1 MKIMKTWYYRKKD
14 VFCFVLFKD
23 LSNIWDIMM
32 SIRYEKIKSIWTNR
46 KHPLTTV
53 GIFKKNGMVPATTKE
68 ELNKVLVEHPEIKEV
83 YIDWV
88 ERPTQ
93 RSWDYELQKKDYS
106 GKKKKHTKKNIIIAW
121 DNKMILWIW
130 KTSHWKKHDYTIL
143 KESWFME
150 YLIWYILRVDL
161 WFQWIKTDYPNHIIN
176 IPKKNY
182 KKRPLTEDE
191 KDENRII
198 ASVRVIVENIIWR
211 AKKYWII
218 ANKYRNRT
226 RGSFKTVKNNRK
238 HQVMQIACWLY
249 NLSKLNLFI
258 S

>member
-1 MKIMKTWYYRKKD
+1 MKAWYNGEED
-14 VFCFVLFKD
+14 VFCSILYEN
-23 LSNIWDIMM
+23 LSNIRNAMM
-32 SIRYEKIKSIWTNR
+32 SVWYEKTKSIRTNR
-46 KHPLTTV
+46 EYPSTTI
-53 GIFKKNGMVPATTKE
+53 GSFKKNGMVPATTKE
-68 ELNKVLVEHPEIKEV
+68 ELDKILFEHPEIKEV

-88 ERPTQ
+88 ERPIQ
-93 RSWDYELQKKDYS
+93 RSWDYEWQKEDYS
-106 GKKKKHTKKNIIIAW
+106 GKKKRHTQKNMIIAW

-130 KTSHWKKHDYTIL
+130 KTAHWKKHDYAIL

-150 YLIWYILRVDL
+150 CLIWYILRVDL
-161 WFQWIKTDYPNHIIN
+161 WFQWIKSEYPNHLIN

-182 KKRPLTEDE
+182 KNKPLTEED

-198 ASVRVIVENIIWR
+198 ASIRVTVENIIWR

-218 ANKYRNRT
+218 ANKYRNRI
-226 RGSFKTVKNNRK
+226 RWEFKTVKNNRK

-249 NLSKLNLFI
+249 NLSKSNSFI